1 MQRFNV
7 HPQTPQLRLIKQI
20 SDRLGSGDI
29 GAVPTDS
36 CYALVT
42 TLGHY
47 EGMERIRKI
56 RGLDDRH
63 LFTVLCADLANVS
76 QYAKVG
82 NVAYRMLKQCLPGP
96 YTFIFKATRQ
106 MPRRLMHEKRKEVGL
121 RVPDHRV
128 LQSILSELDEPLVS
142 VSLIP
147 QYESQPLM
155 HADDILEK
163 LAGQL
168 DFVVDAEPCSAE
180 ETTVINVA
188 NDVPE
193 IIRQGKGDSAFL
205 E

>member
-1 MQRFNV
+1 M
-7 HPQTPQLRLIKQI
+7 
-20 SDRLGSGDI
+20 
-29 GAVPTDS
+29 
-36 CYALVT
+36 
-42 TLGHY
+42 
-47 EGMERIRKI
+47 
-56 RGLDDRH
+56 
-63 LFTVLCADLANVS
+63 LCADLANVS